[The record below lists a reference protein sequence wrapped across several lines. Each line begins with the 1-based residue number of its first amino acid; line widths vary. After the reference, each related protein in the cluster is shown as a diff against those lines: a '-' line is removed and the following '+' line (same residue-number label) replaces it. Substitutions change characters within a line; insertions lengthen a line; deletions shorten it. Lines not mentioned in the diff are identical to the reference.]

1 MLIGLL
7 KKIAEKICYLIF
19 AQKYLILKT
28 IVKLEIIRN
37 CLIKKNSFILNQ
49 NLLLPFSFWKW
60 KWNLFWPIILF
71 IFYLKLHLYEKI
83 LDVRIN
89 YCKNHKTCQIGT
101 SKSYI

>member
-37 CLIKKNSFILNQ
+37 CLIKKKLVYFKSKSLIAILLLEMEMEFILAN
-49 NLLLPFSFWKW
+49 N
-60 KWNLFWPIILF
+60 IIYILF
-71 IFYLKLHLYEKI
+71 KVAFI
-83 LDVRIN
+83 
-89 YCKNHKTCQIGT
+89 
-101 SKSYI
+101 